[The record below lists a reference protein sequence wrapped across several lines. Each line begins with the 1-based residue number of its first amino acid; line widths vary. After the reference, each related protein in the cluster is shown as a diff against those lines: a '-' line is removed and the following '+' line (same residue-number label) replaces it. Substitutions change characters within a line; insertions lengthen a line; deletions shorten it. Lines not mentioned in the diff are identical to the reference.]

1 MSWKETARRKA
12 KMKTNWRETA
22 QEIGSNAYK
31 LYGDQEDGLI
41 GFVIE
46 YIEDMA
52 KETVEV
58 AYLDEAYK
66 TVHDANI
73 NDHEVFKQA
82 TEQLINLDFDINKDK
97 IATTDIITRLAYWII
112 YIKAMQQYWKLVEKE
127 EVN

>member
-1 MSWKETARRKA
+1 
-12 KMKTNWRETA
+12 MKTNWRETA
-22 QEIGSNAYK
+22 KEIGNNAYK
-31 LYGDQEDGLI
+31 LYGDQEYGLI
-41 GFVIE
+41 DFVIE
-46 YIEDMA
+46 YVEDMV

-66 TVHDANI
+66 TVYDANI

-112 YIKAMQQYWKLVEKE
+112 YIKAMQQYWELVEKE
-127 EVN
+127 EVIIDD